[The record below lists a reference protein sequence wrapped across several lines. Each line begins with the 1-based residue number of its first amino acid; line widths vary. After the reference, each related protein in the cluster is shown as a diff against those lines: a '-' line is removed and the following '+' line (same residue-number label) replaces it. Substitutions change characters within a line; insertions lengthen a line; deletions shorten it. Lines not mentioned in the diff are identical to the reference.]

1 MNSKGI
7 LLAGGV
13 AALCVGL
20 IALPGTSKQPQDGS
34 QAVPQAVTPPTAP
47 VPPKTITRMR
57 IMRTP
62 QAGAVTAGPEVEP
75 NEEFEMA
82 LEDEGGS
89 WLGVETQEVT
99 AERAKDLKLSA
110 ERGVVIGK
118 VLEESPAAKAGLKD
132 GDVIM
137 EINGQRV
144 EGTVQFRR
152 MIRETPAGRTLQLTV
167 WRDGHSQ
174 TVNATL
180 GKMQENRKRWMTAMP
195 QVFNFRLPEM
205 PEVAPIPDIPSI
217 DWDNGNLLMNRPRL
231 GIDAEDISGQL
242 GSYFGAPDGEGIL
255 VRDVNPGSAAEK
267 AGVKAGDVITSL
279 NGERIHGLAELR
291 LKLSAAGE
299 GKTAKLGVLRNKS
312 ALTLDIEIPAV
323 KHKTVHKMEMRTK
336 I

>member
-20 IALPGTSKQPQDGS
+20 IALPGTSKQPQE
-34 QAVPQAVTPPTAP
+34 APQTTPRAARPAPTP
-47 VPPKTITRMR
+47 VPPETISRMR

-62 QAGAVTAGPEVEP
+62 QAGAVTAGPEIEP

-132 GDVIM
+132 GDVTM

-152 MIRETPAGRTLQLTV
+152 RLRE
-167 WRDGHSQ
+167 
-174 TVNATL
+174 
-180 GKMQENRKRWMTAMP
+180 
-195 QVFNFRLPEM
+195 
-205 PEVAPIPDIPSI
+205 
-217 DWDNGNLLMNRPRL
+217 
-231 GIDAEDISGQL
+231 
-242 GSYFGAPDGEGIL
+242 
-255 VRDVNPGSAAEK
+255 
-267 AGVKAGDVITSL
+267 
-279 NGERIHGLAELR
+279 
-291 LKLSAAGE
+291 
-299 GKTAKLGVLRNKS
+299 
-312 ALTLDIEIPAV
+312 
-323 KHKTVHKMEMRTK
+323 
-336 I
+336 

>member
-20 IALPGTSKQPQDGS
+20 IALPGTSNQPQD
-34 QAVPQAVTPPTAP
+34 VPQA
-47 VPPKTITRMR
+47 
-57 IMRTP
+57 TP
-62 QAGAVTAGPEVEP
+62 QAGAVTAGPEIEA
-75 NEEFEMA
+75 NQGFEMA

-99 AERAKDLKLSA
+99 AEKAKDLKLSA

-132 GDVIM
+132 GDVVT
-137 EINGQRV
+137 EINGQPV

-152 MIRETPAGRTLQLTV
+152 IIRETPAGRTLRLTV

-205 PEVAPIPDIPSI
+205 PEVAPIPDVPSI
-217 DWDNGNLLMNRPRL
+217 EWDNGNLLMNRPRL
-231 GIDAEDISGQL
+231 GIDAEDVSGQL

-255 VRDVNPGSAAEK
+255 VREVNPGSAAEK

-291 LKLSAAGE
+291 SKLSAAGE

-312 ALTLDIEIPAV
+312 ALTLDIKIPEV

>member
-20 IALPGTSKQPQDGS
+20 IALPGTSTQPQD
-34 QAVPQAVTPPTAP
+34 AP
-47 VPPKTITRMR
+47 AA
-57 IMRTP
+57 TP
-62 QAGAVTAGPEVEP
+62 QAGAVTAGPEIEA
-75 NEEFEMA
+75 NQGFEMA

-99 AERAKDLKLSA
+99 AEKAKDLKLSA
-110 ERGVVIGK
+110 ERGVLIGK

-132 GDVIM
+132 GDVVT
-137 EINGQRV
+137 EINGQPV
-144 EGTVQFRR
+144 EGTVQLRR
-152 MIRETPAGRTLQLTV
+152 IIRETPAGRTLRLTV

-205 PEVAPIPDIPSI
+205 PEVAAIPDVPSI
-217 DWDNGNLLMNRPRL
+217 EWDNDNLLMNRPRL

-291 LKLSAAGE
+291 SKLSAAGE

-312 ALTLDIEIPAV
+312 ALTLDIKIPEV

>member
-20 IALPGTSKQPQDGS
+20 IALPGTSTQPQD
-34 QAVPQAVTPPTAP
+34 AP
-47 VPPKTITRMR
+47 AA
-57 IMRTP
+57 TP
-62 QAGAVTAGPEVEP
+62 QAGAVTAGPEIEA
-75 NEEFEMA
+75 NQGFEMA

-99 AERAKDLKLSA
+99 AEKAKDLKLSA
-110 ERGVVIGK
+110 ERGVLIGK

-132 GDVIM
+132 GDVVT
-137 EINGQRV
+137 EINGQPV
-144 EGTVQFRR
+144 EGTVQLRR
-152 MIRETPAGRTLQLTV
+152 IIRETPAGRTLRLTV

-205 PEVAPIPDIPSI
+205 PEVAAIPDVPSI
-217 DWDNGNLLMNRPRL
+217 EWDNDNLLMNRPRL

-291 LKLSAAGE
+291 SKLSAAGE

>member
-20 IALPGTSKQPQDGS
+20 IALPGTSKQPQD
-34 QAVPQAVTPPTAP
+34 APQAATP
-47 VPPKTITRMR
+47 
-57 IMRTP
+57 
-62 QAGAVTAGPEVEP
+62 TAGPEIEA
-75 NEEFEMA
+75 NQEFEMA

-99 AERAKDLKLSA
+99 AEKAKDLKLSA

-167 WRDGHSQ
+167 WRDGRSQ
-174 TVNATL
+174 SINATL
-180 GKMQENRKRWMTAMP
+180 GKMQENRKQWMSAMP
-195 QVFNFRLPEM
+195 QVFKFETPDM
-205 PEVAPIPDIPSI
+205 P
-217 DWDNGNLLMNRPRL
+217 
-231 GIDAEDISGQL
+231 
-242 GSYFGAPDGEGIL
+242 
-255 VRDVNPGSAAEK
+255 
-267 AGVKAGDVITSL
+267 
-279 NGERIHGLAELR
+279 
-291 LKLSAAGE
+291 
-299 GKTAKLGVLRNKS
+299 
-312 ALTLDIEIPAV
+312 
-323 KHKTVHKMEMRTK
+323 
-336 I
+336 

>member
-7 LLAGGV
+7 LLAGGF

-20 IALPGTSKQPQDGS
+20 IALPGTSTQPQD
-34 QAVPQAVTPPTAP
+34 APQATPQAATPPLTP
-47 VPPKTITRMR
+47 VPPKSISRMR
-57 IMRTP
+57 IIRTP
-62 QAGAVTAGPEVEP
+62 QAGAVTAGREIEA
-75 NEEFEMA
+75 NQAFEMA
-82 LEDEGGS
+82 LEEEGGS

-99 AERAKDLKLSA
+99 AEKAKDLKLSA

-132 GDVIM
+132 GDVVT
-137 EINGQRV
+137 EINGQPV

-152 MIRETPAGRTLQLTV
+152 IIRETPAGRTLRLTV
-167 WRDGHSQ
+167 WRDGHTQ

-205 PEVAPIPDIPSI
+205 PEVAPIPDVPSI
-217 DWDNGNLLMNRPRL
+217 EWDNGNLLMNRPRL

-242 GSYFGAPDGEGIL
+242 GSYFGAPDGEGML

-267 AGVKAGDVITSL
+267 AGVKAGDVITSF
-279 NGERIHGLAELR
+279 NGERLR
-291 LKLSAAGE
+291 SLGDLRQKLSA
-299 GKTAKLGVLRNKS
+299 KNDDKPAKLGVLRNKS
-312 ALTLDIEIPAV
+312 NLTLTVELPAQ
-323 KHKTVHKMEMRTK
+323 KAKPAHKMEMRTK